1 MAKFNG
7 IVPKI
12 TEHHKCRV
20 AVLKLLQ
27 CGSSESLLVQ
37 VLWEAKYQIGRQ
49 VSTVFIVNGLDCVE
63 FGKTGQGKWENSID
77 PLNLCNLFLQ
87 NRCQLSHPGCRWHMC
102 KMQWMIERYGLRQQQ
117 TRAQRGQFKV
127 VVFITYHAGIWF
139 CFSLMWQ
146 GLLCNQENIAKE
158 VITATIGQ
166 NLVVLL
172 RFIHCSMSAEVGS
185 DTIGCRM
192 TTRCHLPSR
201 PIIYQ
206 FGSLPA
212 LPPILTGAASFG
224 CAWQVWYTPS
234 YP

>member
-1 MAKFNG
+1 MAKLNG
-7 IVPKI
+7 IVPKL
-12 TEHHKCRV
+12 TEHHECLL
-20 AVLKLLQ
+20 AVFKLLQ
-27 CGSSESLLVQ
+27 CGSSELLLVQ

-49 VSTVFIVNGLDCVE
+49 VSTVFVVNGLDCVE
-63 FGKTGQGKWENSID
+63 FGKMGQGKWENGID

-87 NRCQLSHPGCRWHMC
+87 NRCQLSHPGCWWHMC
-102 KMQWMIERYGLRQQQ
+102 KMQWMIEQYGLCQQQ
-117 TRAQRGQFKV
+117 TRAQGGQFKV
-127 VVFITYHAGIWF
+127 VLFFITIMQAFGFASLSCGKVYYAIRRTSQRKSLQPQLGKIWWY
-139 CFSLMWQ
+139 CCAS
-146 GLLCNQENIAKE
+146 
-158 VITATIGQ
+158 
-166 NLVVLL
+166 
-172 RFIHCSMSAEVGS
+172 FIAEVGS
-185 DTIGCRM
+185 DTIGCRI